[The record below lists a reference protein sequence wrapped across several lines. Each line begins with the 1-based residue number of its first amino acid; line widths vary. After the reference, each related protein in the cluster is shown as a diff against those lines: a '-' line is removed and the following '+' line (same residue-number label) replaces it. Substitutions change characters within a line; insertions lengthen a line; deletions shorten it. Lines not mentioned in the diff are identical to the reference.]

1 LRVVSAKSR
10 HNPGIGSSLGSLSA
24 NQKLSIKMQREML
37 LHANIQTTM
46 NIYTQAVSGQK
57 RAANSK
63 VAEMVLRVKARPGRR
78 LSANGSVTGADHEI
92 ASLPQTASSD

>member
-1 LRVVSAKSR
+1 
-10 HNPGIGSSLGSLSA
+10 
-24 NQKLSIKMQREML
+24 MQREML

-63 VAEMVLRVKARPGRR
+63 VAEMVLTGIKARPERP